1 MACPGKTV
9 VMIWDPFEI
18 FLWGI
23 AIAIALIC
31 GIYFLRIGK
40 KRELFNEQIIM
51 LGLGSLPLGFALALS
66 FTLFQSFQIS
76 GDFNYDSLTFC
87 GVYNGESFLY
97 EIFGRLSYISLG
109 IGGLVFILA
118 FEIIVKRTKY
128 LLSISFL
135 LIIVIEFVF
144 PFNITRNL
152 FNYLL
157 LPGLIFSV
165 PLILYFYTKW
175 SHLEFKAVSS
185 FLLFGFILFMISLN
199 LAKRAHKLL
208 DVFPLFLSPLVLII
222 GCCFTLVPIIIN
234 PKALSGALR
243 YWILFAILTIPL
255 LFSILIIDIFNEL
268 NLIFILEFIG
278 AILYVYILFFL
289 VIREIRTERISV
301 TQGMH
306 IDDDIETDFL
316 EMFTRPQ
323 KVSFLASI
331 SHELKTPL
339 TSIIGFTGMLLNG
352 KIGDLNEE
360 QENQLNIILNNSNR
374 LLGLINDILDIT
386 KIDAKKLT
394 IRKDKFDL
402 VQELKR
408 LKETF
413 SVALNGKGLKL
424 FIDSPEPFIIYN
436 DKQRINQILT
446 NLIGNAIK
454 FTENG
459 KISVVVKQKNG
470 ISEILVKDTGLG
482 IKDEDLHK
490 LFKPFSQILEPG
502 RTKEGSGLGLHLSK
516 KLANLLGGDLSV
528 NSKFG
533 KGSTFKLVLK
543 SIKEDIS

>member
-1 MACPGKTV
+1 MACPGDTV

-40 KRELFNEQIIM
+40 KREIFNEQIIM
-51 LGLGSLPLGFALALS
+51 LGLGSLPLGFALALL

-76 GDFNYDSLTFC
+76 GYFNYDSLTFC

-222 GCCFTLVPIIIN
+222 GCCFTIVPIIIN
-234 PKALSGALR
+234 PKALSGALK
-243 YWILFAILTIPL
+243 YWIFFAILTIPL

-268 NLIFILEFIG
+268 NFIFILEFIG
-278 AILYVYILFFL
+278 ATLYVYILFFL

-323 KVSFLASI
+323 KVTFLASI

-352 KIGDLNEE
+352 KIGALNEE

-402 VQELKR
+402 VEELKR

-424 FIDSPEPFIIYN
+424 LIDSPEPFIIYN

-454 FTENG
+454 FTEKG

-482 IKDEDLHK
+482 IKEEDVHK
-490 LFKPFSQILEPG
+490 LFKPFSQIIEPG

-533 KGSTFKLVLK
+533 KGSIFKLVLK
-543 SIKEDIS
+543 SINEDIS